1 VGSSTALGTGALT
14 FASGTTLQAAANGLS
29 LANAVTL
36 NGTDTVDTQSNAL
49 TLSGTLSGSGGLA
62 KIGQRYA
69 NALRQRQLF
78 GRDSRQRQDAAGRG
92 DERLVVEQCVH
103 GRLRRRPRP
112 QQPLM

>member
-62 KIGQRYA
+62 KIGSGTLTLSGSGSYSGATAVNVRTLQA
-69 NALRQRQLF
+69 GATNALSSSSAFTVGSGAVL
-78 GRDSRQRQDAAGRG
+78 DLNS
-92 DERLVVEQCVH
+92 
-103 GRLRRRPRP
+103 P
-112 QQPLM
+112 